1 MEEDKHYKQEV
12 AVSLAAANEISIG
25 GSVST
30 ISSELVDGF
39 LVLSG
44 TKDLLC
50 RNTCFR
56 FCPLNPALA
65 GV

>member
-1 MEEDKHYKQEV
+1 MEEDKHDKQEV
-12 AVSLAAANEISIG
+12 AASLAAANEISMG

-30 ISSELVDGF
+30 ISSALVEVF
-39 LVLSG
+39 PVLSG

-50 RNTCFR
+50 RNTCFC
-56 FCPLNPALA
+56 FGPLNPALA